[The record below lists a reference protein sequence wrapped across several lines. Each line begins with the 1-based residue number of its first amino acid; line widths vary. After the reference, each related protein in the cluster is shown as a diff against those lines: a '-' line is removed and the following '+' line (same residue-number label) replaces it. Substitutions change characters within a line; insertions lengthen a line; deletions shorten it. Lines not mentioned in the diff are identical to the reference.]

1 MTSDR
6 ANQICE
12 QLKWAILFA
21 LVLSALTALR
31 DLSSMSGR
39 VMAGTVELWL
49 WSIASQITLF
59 VFWALLSPIILEVI
73 HHSRDRDWNF
83 AQMSGAHLGLYA
95 IFGTAFYFFVVM
107 VNLYVWPPP
116 GQPVMVSDLFHW
128 QWFVTVMLNSAL
140 KYYVPILLGGAL
152 YEYYRRVRAEEL
164 KAAQLR
170 EQLVDSQFRLLKMQ
184 LHPHFLFNTLNGI
197 TGLVRDQDNAA
208 AVQML
213 VGLSDLLRQT
223 LDNSGKQ
230 QVRLSEELDWLQLYL
245 KLQQMRFSDRLQTRI
260 EAPPETLDALVP
272 NLITQPL
279 VENAIRHGLAPRA
292 APGTVSLTASCHD
305 SQLELRV
312 CDDGVGL
319 PSGWQL
325 AASNGVGLNNTM
337 ARLWQ
342 LYGANFQFEVR
353 NRESGGVEAKLAIP
367 LQKEFAGDSNGQNQR

>member
-184 LHPHFLFNTLNGI
+184 LHPHFLFNALHSISTLVHINPESADRMI
-197 TGLVRDQDNAA
+197 SQ
-208 AVQML
+208 
-213 VGLSDLLRQT
+213 LSDLLRMS
-223 LDNSGKQ
+223 LESSEI
-230 QVRLSEELDWLQLYL
+230 VFVPLREELQYVRTYL
-245 KLQQMRFSDRLQTRI
+245 EIERIRFSDRLGVRFSV
-260 EAPPETLDALVP
+260 APDVLSVDVP
-272 NLITQPL
+272 NLILQPL
-279 VENAIRHGLAPRA
+279 VENAIKHGI
-292 APGTVSLTASCHD
+292 SK
-305 SQLELRV
+305 Q
-312 CDDGVGL
+312 
-319 PSGWQL
+319 
-325 AASNGVGLNNTM
+325 
-337 ARLWQ
+337 
-342 LYGANFQFEVR
+342 
-353 NRESGGVEAKLAIP
+353 SGGGVIHIQARKHAGGLVLAVDDTGPGVAKTSRNGIGTSNIRERLRALYSGRGRFQIFSLEPRGTRQELFIP
-367 LQKEFAGDSNGQNQR
+367 IDDIDALFVQPIGELGTAT